1 MLLYRVLMGLAAAGA
16 TVVVYLF
23 ITGLA
28 DGSVS
33 SFNMGLWIG
42 LLAAVAAVIGG
53 GVVLRSKGRTGLASL
68 VLAILAVPAAL
79 YGVLMLVLILA
90 VDRWN

>member
-53 GVVLRSKGRTGLASL
+53 GGVLRSKGRTGLASL

-79 YGVLMLVLILA
+79 YGVLMLVLILT